1 VTIKEVERKY
11 PRHLREEDSE
21 YVDIMYLAQDK
32 VNWDFMQTAMNFQV
46 SQKQG
51 IS

>member
-1 VTIKEVERKY
+1 VTIRKMERKY
-11 PRHLREEDSE
+11 PRHLREEDFE
-21 YVDIMYLAQDK
+21 YVDIIYLAQDK
-32 VNWDFMQTAMNFQV
+32 VNWDFMQMTVNVQV